1 MKRQQYNS
9 INFTRITK
17 LLLGVLLMITA
28 VIVSAEQKKK
38 YRVLILNSS
47 TSQNSE
53 SREIVQGII
62 DVLDK
67 SSIEIKYYTEF
78 MDNESFRKTPELAK
92 LLLQYLKLK
101 YPDKFFD
108 FAIVTDDLS
117 YQFILKNHQSFL
129 QNAPVVFC
137 GVNNFSRRQLR
148 GRKNITGIIQHTD
161 SLPLLKLA
169 LQQNPLAKELWVIC
183 DSTVEGQSVL
193 QSIAYALHVIR
204 AEHPQ
209 LKVHYLLE
217 QNISTRE
224 MIKEMQECSPNGIAL
239 VGPWTKDFQGDY
251 NLSNRRV
258 FRQLGTASKVPL
270 YGVGQQRQNSSF
282 VCSRIESSYNIGSE
296 AAYIILELI
305 SGTPI
310 TQIQIDSR
318 DNRQFIFDW
327 QQLKRWKFKTTNLPT
342 GSKIINKPQSFYDK
356 YKSYIFLVSGAL
368 LIQALVIILLLI
380 NIYHRN
386 RLGRELHDSEQRLR
400 KAIDLVPHAIIAVDI
415 DDHILLANRTAAE
428 IFNVDLEQMTGTNL
442 RELHGPPKLAQLL
455 CENHGT
461 LENEAAYMIP
471 NIEIRDEAEGIRY
484 EYSLTRSPFNL
495 GDNQTAV
502 LLCVID
508 NTALLESE
516 QERRQNEN
524 LYRNI
529 FENSE
534 GGILFANLETKQ
546 AVHANPALCKM
557 LGYHHDEIIK
567 LKIKDFYPIELH
579 GIIGNTTQQ
588 LLDNS
593 AKTKHF
599 TALPVLRKDGMLA
612 FADITAGTIML
623 DDEKCMV
630 AFFVDV
636 TERQKIENELL
647 QWKGRLELALNSSRL
662 GMWDWF
668 LNTNITQ
675 VNDTMLNILGV
686 TREEFSHEYGFVRN
700 FIHHEDLPVVKKALS
715 DHLNGKVELYEA
727 EFRINRNYRKWIW
740 LHLVGKV
747 VKKDRRGKPERM
759 IGFVQDITEQK
770 NFEDELRRAKERAE
784 ESDRLKSSFLANM
797 SHEIRTPL
805 NAISGFANLVNDK
818 TLSDEKLA
826 EYTQLICKSSEQL
839 LKIISDI
846 LDLSKIENRQLELNN
861 APLNLDE
868 VLHGIYQIFVARAA
882 QEHGDNVELRL
893 AMPPA
898 TSQTII
904 FADESRLIQVLTNL
918 LGNAMKFTAQ
928 GYIEFGYQI
937 CSPEILFYVKDTGT
951 GIPAEKHELIFEEF
965 AQADNTITK
974 QYGGTGLGLSICRQL
989 VNLMG
994 GRIWLESQL
1003 GHGSTFFV
1011 ALPENKPSSDK
1022 EA

>member
-1 MKRQQYNS
+1 MKQQQQNS
-9 INFTRITK
+9 IKITGIVK
-17 LLLGVLLMITA
+17 LLLGIMLMLAT
-28 VIVSAEQKKK
+28 VVVTAEQKKK
-38 YRVLILNSS
+38 YRILIINSL
-47 TSQNSE
+47 TSQAIGSHD
-53 SREIVQGII
+53 IVQGII

-67 SSIEIKYYTEF
+67 SPADIKCYSEF
-78 MDNESFRKTPELAK
+78 MDSVSFDKTPALK
-92 LLLQYLKLK
+92 SLLLKYLKLK
-101 YPDKFFD
+101 YPKNFFD

-117 YQFILKNHQSFL
+117 YQFLLKNRQSFL
-129 QNAPVVFC
+129 QGIPVVFC
-137 GVNNFSRRQLR
+137 GVNKFSRRQLR
-148 GRKNITGIIQHTD
+148 RVKNITGIIQRPN

-169 LQQNPLAKELWVIC
+169 FQQNPLAEDLWIIC
-183 DSTVEGQSVL
+183 DSTPAGQSTL
-193 QSIAYALHVIR
+193 QSIAHALHIVR
-204 AEHPQ
+204 AEHPT

-224 MIKEMQECSPNGIAL
+224 LIKEMQTCSPNGIAL

-251 NLSNRRV
+251 NLLNRRV
-258 FRQLGTASKVPL
+258 YQQLGSTSQVPL
-270 YGVGQQRQNSSF
+270 YGFGKQRQNDNF
-282 VCSRIESSYNIGSE
+282 VCSRVESNYNIGSE

-305 SGTPI
+305 LGTPI
-310 TQIQIDSR
+310 AQIQIDSR
-318 DNRQFIFDW
+318 DDRRFVFDW
-327 QQLKRWKFKTTNLPT
+327 QQLQRWKLHANNLPA
-342 GSKIINKPQSFYDK
+342 GAKVINKPQTLYDK

-368 LIQALVIILLLI
+368 LIQVLVIILLLI

-386 RLGRELHDSEQRLR
+386 RLDRELQGSEQRLH
-400 KAIDLVPHAIIAVDI
+400 KAINLVPHVIIAVDTN
-415 DDHILLANRTAAE
+415 DRILLANQTAAE
-428 IFNVDLEQMTGTNL
+428 VFNISLAQMTDYNL
-442 RELHGPPKLAQLL
+442 RDLYGPPGLTQLL
-455 CENHGT
+455 SENHGT
-461 LENEAAYMIP
+461 LDQEKPCLMP
-471 NIEIRDEAEGIRY
+471 NIEIKDEDNGMRY
-484 EYSLTRSPFNL
+484 EYSLSRSLFNFG
-495 GDNQTAV
+495 GDRNAV

-516 QERRQNEN
+516 QERRQSED

-534 GGILFANLETKQ
+534 GGILFANLGNNQ
-546 AVHANPALCKM
+546 SIHANPALCKL

-579 GIIGNTTQQ
+579 GIINNATEQ
-588 LLDNS
+588 LLNNT
-593 AKTKHF
+593 AETKHF
-599 TALPVLRKDGMLA
+599 TALPVLRKDGMLV

-623 DDEKCMV
+623 DGEKCMV

-636 TERQKIENELL
+636 TERQKIENELV

-668 LNTNITQ
+668 LNTNMTQ
-675 VNDTMLNILGV
+675 VNDTMLDILGV

-700 FIHHEDLPVVKKALS
+700 FIHHEDLPMVRQALS
-715 DHLNGKVELYEA
+715 DHLNSKVALYEA
-727 EFRINRNYRKWIW
+727 EFRINRNYRKIIW

-747 VKKDRRGKPERM
+747 VKSDKRGKPERM
-759 IGFVQDITEQK
+759 IGFIQDITEQK
-770 NFEDELRRAKERAE
+770 SFEDELRRAKERAE

-805 NAISGFANLVNDK
+805 NAISGFANLVNDR
-818 TLSDEKLA
+818 TLSDQKLA

-868 VLHGIYQIFVARAA
+868 VLHSIYQIFVARTE
-882 QEHGDNVELRL
+882 QEHGDRVELRL

-904 FADESRLIQVLTNL
+904 FADESRLIQVFTNL
-918 LGNAMKFTAQ
+918 LGNAMKFTTQ

-994 GRIWLESQL
+994 GRIWLESEFGQ
-1003 GHGSTFFV
+1003 GSTFFV
-1011 ALPENKPSSDK
+1011 ALPENKPS
-1022 EA
+1022 